1 MWFLAAIPLVLKRLK
16 SRPGLTLLLT
26 LTTALILGFTA
37 GIPVFASAV
46 SQRVTQREVD
56 KRQLTK
62 GWPIFSVRI
71 SAAPTAAVPLGLRE
85 AVATR
90 DWLRGFIAGAVRLPV
105 RSAYV
110 EVQSPMY
117 RLAPIAEAGEGLPE
131 YLAGVRVVHVL
142 DIESHMG
149 GVRGAAFGQL
159 ADPAQLNVWLE
170 ATFASRLGADVGDR
184 FELGDLYSAA
194 GQGIPVIVAGIWQA
208 PPAASSAVGESF
220 WYRPPETHFD
230 GVFLATADQ
239 YNAFI
244 APKVVG
250 QSMQEF
256 WYFVLDDGQ
265 MNLDRVERY
274 VAGLDEV
281 KYEVG
286 RRLPGGVMDLDPRED
301 LLRAQ
306 RRKTSLT
313 LTMYS
318 FSLPVLLIMVSFL
331 ASLSATQTNF
341 QQAEMAIMVSRGATR
356 LQMLG
361 IAALESLLIAL
372 LALPAGL
379 GLALLLAYLLGFSHG
394 FLSFGAADPLYVSL
408 YQIDWRPLAAMIAV
422 SVVIRLFA
430 TFRVSRHSIIAHAQ
444 KRTRPSLLMTGAR
457 LSLTAGLAFVAY
469 YAYQQLS
476 LRGDLT
482 LASLSI
488 TDPRNDPLLLL
499 APTLFIF
506 IAPLVATE
514 LFLLLVHPIDR
525 LGRLWP
531 GVAGYLA
538 STNLARAGSQY
549 RAPTYR
555 LILCLALGAFYA
567 SVAKS
572 ADLWLVDALQHRH
585 GADLTF
591 RVGGADTG
599 LTGFGVADK
608 ADKEIPLLPNDSY
621 REIPGVIAATRVAE
635 FEASVNGRPGMPP
648 VRYIAL
654 ERIAFPQ
661 VAYFRRDYAAESLG
675 ALMNRLAAEDAGV
688 LLPAP
693 LAAELGLGIGD
704 PLSLNIAPTRDMR
717 LRLDLRVAG
726 FFEHFPTM
734 YPDDAF
740 VVLGNLDYLDLNA
753 WDVLPYQM
761 WLRVTPGADTAEVL
775 DDVRRMGVR
784 LHDEQDLPR
793 ALAGESRN
801 LERTGIFGLLSICFL
816 AGAVL
821 SVADLLVHSTFML
834 RERTIVHAVL
844 GALGVPRGKILNMVV
859 LEELAS
865 VVYGLAMG
873 IVCGIAGA
881 ILYVPF
887 YRLGAAGLPQAGS
900 PVPPFTPVI
909 DWARTDTMA
918 LAVAAALLLAESLLL
933 LQMTRSRIF
942 EVLRLGQ
949 HL

>member
-1 MWFLAAIPLVLKRLK
+1 MWFLGSIPLVLKRLK
-16 SRPGLTLLLT
+16 SRPGLSLLLV

-46 SQRVTQREVD
+46 SQRITQREVD

-71 SAAPTAAVPLGLRE
+71 SAAPSAAVPMGLRE
-85 AVATR
+85 AAATR
-90 DWLRGFIAGAVRLPV
+90 DWLRGFLADAVRLPV
-105 RSAYV
+105 RSTYV

-117 RLAPIAEAGEGLPE
+117 RLAPIAEAGEGLPD

-142 DIESHMG
+142 DIEPHMG
-149 GVRGAAFGQL
+149 GIRGAAFGQL
-159 ADPAQLNVWLE
+159 TDPAQLNVWLE
-170 ATFASRLGADVGDR
+170 ASFASRLGADIGDR
-184 FELGDLYSAA
+184 FELGDLYAA
-194 GQGIPVIVAGIWQA
+194 GQGIPVIVAGVWQA
-208 PPAASSAVGESF
+208 APAAEDEHF

-230 GVFLATADQ
+230 GAFLVTADQ
-239 YNAFI
+239 YNALVT
-244 APKVVG
+244 PRVVG
-250 QSMQEF
+250 QSTQEF
-256 WYFVLDDGQ
+256 WYFVFDDGQ
-265 MNLDRVERY
+265 MNLDRVDRY
-274 VAGLDEV
+274 VDGLGEV
-281 KYEVG
+281 EYEIG

-301 LLRAQ
+301 LTRAQ

-331 ASLSATQTNF
+331 SSLSATQTNF
-341 QQAEMAIMVSRGATR
+341 QQSEMAIMVSRGATR
-356 LQMLG
+356 IQMLG

-372 LALPAGL
+372 LALPGGL
-379 GLALLLAYLLGFSHG
+379 ALALLLAYLLGFSRG
-394 FLSFGAADPLYVSL
+394 FLSFGPAEPLDVSL
-408 YQIDWRPLAAMIAV
+408 YQLDWRPMAAMVAV
-422 SVVIRLFA
+422 SIVIRLFA
-430 TFRVSRHSIIAHAQ
+430 TFRVSRHSIITHAQ
-444 KRTRPSLLMTGAR
+444 KRARPSILMTGAR
-457 LSLTAGLAFVAY
+457 LALTGGLAFVAY

-506 IAPLVATE
+506 VAPLVATE

-538 STNLARAGSQY
+538 STNLARAGGQY

-572 ADLWLVDALQHRH
+572 ADLWLVEALQHRH

-599 LTGFGVADK
+599 LSGFGVTDEP
-608 ADKEIPLLPNDSY
+608 DEEIPLLPNDSY
-621 REIPGVIAATRVAE
+621 REIEGVVAATRLAE
-635 FEASVNGRPGMPP
+635 FEASINGRPGMLP
-648 VRYIAL
+648 VRYLAL
-654 ERIAFPQ
+654 ERIDFPQ
-661 VAYFRRDYAAESLG
+661 VAHFRRDYAAESIG
-675 ALMNRLAAEDAGV
+675 ALMNRLGTASEGV
-688 LLPAP
+688 LLPAS

-704 PLSLNIAPTRDMR
+704 PLSLNITPVRDMR

-726 FFEHFPTM
+726 FFDHFPTM
-734 YPDDAF
+734 YPSDAP
-740 VVLGNLDYLDLNA
+740 VVVGNLDHLDLNA
-753 WDVLPYQM
+753 WDVLPYRV
-761 WLRVTPGADTAEVL
+761 WLRVAPGADTAEVL
-775 DDVRRMGVR
+775 DDVRRMGIKI
-784 LHDEQDLPR
+784 HTDQDLTR
-793 ALAGESRN
+793 ALTDESQN

-834 RERTIVHAVL
+834 RERTMVHAVL
-844 GALGVPRGKILNMVV
+844 GALGVPRSKILNMVV
-859 LEELAS
+859 LEEITS

-887 YRLGAAGLPQAGS
+887 YRLGATGVPQTGS

-918 LAVAAALLLAESLLL
+918 LAVAVALLLAESLLL

-942 EVLRLGQ
+942 EVLRMGQ
-949 HL
+949 HV